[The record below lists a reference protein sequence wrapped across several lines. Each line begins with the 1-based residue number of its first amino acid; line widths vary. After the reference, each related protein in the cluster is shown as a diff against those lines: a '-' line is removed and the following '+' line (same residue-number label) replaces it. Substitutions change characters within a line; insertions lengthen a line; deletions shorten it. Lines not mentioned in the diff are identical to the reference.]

1 MIDLTKSE
9 DEILQL
15 MKQKGRYNVRLA
27 QKRGVE
33 LKAVSSKQEKGLRL
47 RGRSPS
53 GSDSKRKRKKG
64 SVSKLVGEFFE
75 LLDITTKRDEFRGHG
90 VSYYEKML
98 EKLGDQA
105 ELIMAYYDG
114 QPVAGGIFT
123 FYGKTAVYYYG
134 ASSDE
139 YRNVMAPYLVQW
151 TAIQEAKK
159 RGCETYDFLGVAP
172 PFDGAQDL
180 RDDVVDHPWAGVTSF
195 KKKFGGEGV
204 EFSEPF
210 DLVLRPLV
218 YSAYKLFS

>member
-1 MIDLTKSE
+1 MIDQYKVAGQKTDFASNVA
-9 DEILQL
+9 IQL
-15 MKQKGRYNVRLA
+15 IFQGRPDDWWNRGERRLPLLSH
-27 QKRGVE
+27 QPLSKRGLSSE
-33 LKAVSSKQEKGLRL
+33 KHAV
-47 RGRSPS
+47 P
-53 GSDSKRKRKKG
+53 
-64 SVSKLVGEFFE
+64 
-75 LLDITTKRDEFRGHG
+75 
-90 VSYYEKML
+90 
-98 EKLGDQA
+98 
-105 ELIMAYYDG
+105 
-114 QPVAGGIFT
+114 
-123 FYGKTAVYYYG
+123 TAVYYYG